1 MWIIFVQCAVV
12 CYYEAHR
19 HQLQLLKSLLMMTH
33 GGGNNGGNGTESAV
47 GAQIRD
53 LTLREFLANKH
64 FFGCLFGIFYF
75 IRFFLHF

>member
-1 MWIIFVQCAVV
+1 
-12 CYYEAHR
+12 
-19 HQLQLLKSLLMMTH
+19 MTH